1 MNRPKVTDVLAAV
14 MRRIERVLEG
24 VSFSTHRAIVD
35 CESCF
40 TWGFFAIAGDVKSFT
55 DPL

>member
-24 VSFSTHRAIVD
+24 ISFSTHRAIVD